1 MSVELT
7 KEQEEFR
14 GKIRSFAEE
23 KLAPIV
29 FQLDQQNEF
38 PTAIV
43 KELGEM
49 GVFGT
54 PFPKEYGGLGL
65 DTQSYAVAVEELAR
79 VDGGTGVILSAHVSL
94 GSWPI
99 FAFGTE
105 EQKQKYLK
113 PLASGEKLGAFGL
126 TEPEAGSDAGGT
138 QTIAVLDGDHY
149 ILNGSKVFITNAD
162 RAETYVVFAVT
173 TPGIG
178 TKGISAFIVEKGWK
192 GFTFGTHY
200 NKMGIRSS
208 ATAELVFR
216 DVIVPKENLLGKEGE
231 GFKIAM
237 QTLEGGRIG
246 IAAQALGIA
255 QGAFE
260 KALAY
265 SKERVQF
272 EKPISRQQVISFKL
286 ADMATKLQAA
296 RLMVYHAAQKKDAHI
311 PYGVD
316 SAMAKQYASDIGLEV
331 VNDAVQ
337 IYGGSGYI
345 KGFDVER
352 MYRDAKICTIYEGTN
367 EIQRLV
373 ISGALLGKEK
383 KQEKPAAPAAPASP
397 ASKLAGQ
404 TGPRKGVLLQTGT
417 AEEKVQQLL
426 HQVPADVLRVTAPAN
441 PDLPL
446 SQADRIVSVGK
457 GLKEKEDLS
466 LIQDLADSVG
476 AQVGSSRPVAEERGW
491 FPLDHYVGISGQ
503 RFKGS
508 LYIAV
513 GISGQIQHLR
523 GIHDAGT
530 IIAINSDPQAP
541 IFQNADYGIVGD
553 LYEILPLLIQALK

>member
-1 MSVELT
+1 MSFELT
-7 KEQEEFR
+7 KEQEAFQQKVR
-14 GKIRSFAEE
+14 AFAQE
-23 KLAPIV
+23 KLAPIA
-29 FQLDQQNEF
+29 FQLDEESRF
-38 PTAIV
+38 PEKIV
-43 KELGEM
+43 EELGQM
-49 GVFGT
+49 GVLGT

-65 DTQSYAVAVEELAR
+65 DTQSYVLAVEELSR
-79 VDGGTGVILSAHVSL
+79 IDGGTGVILSAHVSL

-113 PLASGEKLGAFGL
+113 PLALGQKIGAFGL

-138 QTIAVLDGDHY
+138 QTTAVLDGDHY
-149 ILNGSKVFITNAD
+149 ILNGGKVFITNAD
-162 RAETYVVFAVT
+162 KADTYIVFAVT

-178 TKGISAFIVEKGWK
+178 TKGISAFIVEKGWG

-208 ATAELVFR
+208 ATAELIFH
-216 DVIVPKENLLGKEGE
+216 DVMVPRENLLGKEGE

-260 KALAY
+260 KAVEYA
-265 SKERVQF
+265 KERVQF
-272 EKPISRQQVISFKL
+272 GKPISRQQTIAFKL
-286 ADMATKLQAA
+286 ADMSTKLHAA
-296 RLMVYHAAQKKDAHI
+296 RLMVYHAAQKKDAHV
-311 PYGVD
+311 PYGID
-316 SAMAKQYASDIGLEV
+316 SAMAKQYASDVGLEI

-337 IYGGSGYI
+337 IFGGSGYI
-345 KGFDVER
+345 KGFEVER

-373 ISGALLGKEK
+373 ISSALLGGK
-383 KQEKPAAPAAPASP
+383 KQEKPSPAAPVAVQTE
-397 ASKLAGQ
+397 GQ
-404 TGPRKGVLLQTGT
+404 TGQRKGILIQNGT
-417 AEEKVQQLL
+417 AEEKVHELL
-426 HQVPADVLRVTAPAN
+426 HQVPAEVLRVIAPAD
-441 PDLPL
+441 PSLPL
-446 SQADRIVSVGK
+446 SQADRVVSVGK
-457 GLKEKEDLS
+457 ALKEKEDLS
-466 LIQDLADSVG
+466 LIQDLADAVG
-476 AQVGSSRPVAEERGW
+476 AQVGCSRPVAEERKW

-503 RFKGS
+503 KFSGS

-513 GISGQIQHLR
+513 GISGQMQHLR
-523 GIHDAGT
+523 GIREAGT
-530 IIAINSDPQAP
+530 IIAINNNANAP
-541 IFQNADYGIVGD
+541 IFKNADYGIVGD